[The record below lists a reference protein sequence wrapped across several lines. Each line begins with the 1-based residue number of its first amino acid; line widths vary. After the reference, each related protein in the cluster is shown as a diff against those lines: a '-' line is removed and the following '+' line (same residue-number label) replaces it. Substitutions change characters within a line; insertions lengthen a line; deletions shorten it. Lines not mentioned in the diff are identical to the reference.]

1 MPLHQLLQCWA
12 ETTEW
17 RTIWGLAAGGLG
29 GGSSSASLESL
40 YAGAG
45 QRVFWGMKS
54 GSRLVEALQQCVSES
69 VLVCLLS
76 AESFSMGM
84 YDLLMATTPGKMSLP
99 STSMI
104 NCLGP
109 PRGVGPDG

>member
-1 MPLHQLLQCWA
+1 M
-12 ETTEW
+12 
-17 RTIWGLAAGGLG
+17 G
-29 GGSSSASLESL
+29 SASLESL

-69 VLVCLLS
+69 VLACLLS

-84 YDLLMATTPGKMSLP
+84 YDLLMATPGKMSLP
-99 STSMI
+99 STSVI
-104 NCLGP
+104 NCLCP
-109 PRGVGPDG
+109 PRGVGPDD